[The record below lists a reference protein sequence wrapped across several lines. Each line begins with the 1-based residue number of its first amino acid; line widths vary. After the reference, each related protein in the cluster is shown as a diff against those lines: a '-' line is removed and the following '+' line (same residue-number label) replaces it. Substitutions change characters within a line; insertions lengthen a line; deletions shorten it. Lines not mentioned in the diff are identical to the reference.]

1 MLARDLRTEKAG
13 DRAMKVV
20 AVVPVFNHAGA
31 VGEVLRA
38 LRGNGLPV
46 VLVDDGSDADEARL
60 LDELAKPPVVLA
72 RHEENR
78 GKGAAVMTGLA
89 LARELRATHVLQI
102 DADGQHDAKAIPRF
116 LSAAMD
122 NPGALIAGFP
132 CYDASVPRGRLLA
145 RYLTH
150 VWVWINTLSRSIRDS
165 MCGFRVYPLAAT
177 LPLLPALRHAARM
190 DFDTEVIVRL
200 AWAGVPILNLPV
212 AVRYPPG
219 GISHFHLLRDNL
231 RLSAMHAR
239 LFFGMLSR
247 LPLLIARHFGKES
260 PRHEQ

>member
-1 MLARDLRTEKAG
+1 MLARDLRGKKTG
-13 DRAMKVV
+13 DHAMKVV

-31 VGEVLRA
+31 VEGVLRA

-46 VLVDDGSDADEARL
+46 ILVDDGSDADEARL
-60 LDELAKPPVVLA
+60 LDELARPPIVLA
-72 RHEENR
+72 RHQENR
-78 GKGAAVMTGLA
+78 GKGAAVMTGLV
-89 LARELRATHVLQI
+89 LAHELHATHVLQV
-102 DADGQHDAKAIPRF
+102 DADGQHDPEAIPRF
-116 LSAAMD
+116 LAAAVD
-122 NPGALIAGFP
+122 KPGALIIGFP
-132 CYDASVPRGRLLA
+132 RYDASVPRGRLLA

-150 VWVWINTLSRSIRDS
+150 IWVWINTLSRSIQDS

-190 DFDTEVIVRL
+190 DFDIEVVVRL
-200 AWAGVPILNLPV
+200 AWADAPILNLPV
-212 AVRYPPG
+212 AVRYPPD

-247 LPLLIARHFGKES
+247 LPRLVARRFGKGS
-260 PRHEQ
+260 

>member
-1 MLARDLRTEKAG
+1 MKA
-13 DRAMKVV
+13 V

-46 VLVDDGSDADEARL
+46 ILVDDGSDADEARL
-60 LDELAKPPVVLA
+60 LDDLAARLPDDPSKPPVVLA

-78 GKGAAVMTGLA
+78 GKGAAVMTGLV
-89 LARELRATHVLQI
+89 LAGELHATHALQV
-102 DADGQHDAKAIPRF
+102 DADGQHDPAAIPRF
-116 LSAAMD
+116 LSAAAA
-122 NPGALIAGFP
+122 NPGAIIAGFP
-132 CYDASVPRGRLLA
+132 RYDASVPRGRLFA
-145 RYLTH
+145 RYITH

-177 LPLLPALRHAARM
+177 LPLLPALRHATRM

-219 GISHFHLLRDNL
+219 GISHFRLWRDNL

-247 LPLLIARHFGKES
+247 LPLLAARHFGKGS
-260 PRHEQ
+260 

>member
-1 MLARDLRTEKAG
+1 
-13 DRAMKVV
+13 MKTV

-46 VLVDDGSDADEARL
+46 ILVDDGSDPDEARR
-60 LDELAKPPVVLA
+60 LDDLAKPPVVLV
-72 RHEENR
+72 RHEKNR
-78 GKGAAVMTGLA
+78 GKGAAVMTGFVLA
-89 LARELRATHVLQI
+89 HELHATHVLQV
-102 DADGQHDAKAIPRF
+102 DADGQHDAGAIPRF
-116 LSAAMD
+116 LAAAAD
-122 NPGALIAGFP
+122 RPDALVAGFP
-132 CYDASVPRGRLLA
+132 RYDASVPRGRLLA

-150 VWVWINTLSRSIRDS
+150 VWVWINTWSLGIRDS

-177 LPLLPALRHAARM
+177 LPLLPALRHATHM

-212 AVRYPPG
+212 AVNYPSG
-219 GISHFHLLRDNL
+219 GISHFHLWRDNL

-239 LFFGMLSR
+239 LFFGMLAR
-247 LPLLIARHFGKES
+247 LPLLVARHFGEG
-260 PRHEQ
+260 R